1 MVSIE
6 KIKPFSRKINMNSAG
21 PVSFMEKNLLHET
34 KIRDRFLKIKAVDEV
49 TKKAHQQ
56 FGSLTIIIGKIVVRI
71 QSKEWDAKNQ
81 KLYATEKAKKKK
93 LFGNDILLNLGINIP
108 QQTPPAHSLSRRS
121 PKETPVGREVNQIKF
136 ELDFSAISTTDKREQ
151 REFKS

>member
-1 MVSIE
+1 MKEQFEKEIKSFITIGGQRGQKLKKTSMVSIE

-49 TKKAHQQ
+49 TKTAHQQ

-71 QSKEWDAKNQ
+71 QSKE
-81 KLYATEKAKKKK
+81 
-93 LFGNDILLNLGINIP
+93 
-108 QQTPPAHSLSRRS
+108 
-121 PKETPVGREVNQIKF
+121 
-136 ELDFSAISTTDKREQ
+136 
-151 REFKS
+151 